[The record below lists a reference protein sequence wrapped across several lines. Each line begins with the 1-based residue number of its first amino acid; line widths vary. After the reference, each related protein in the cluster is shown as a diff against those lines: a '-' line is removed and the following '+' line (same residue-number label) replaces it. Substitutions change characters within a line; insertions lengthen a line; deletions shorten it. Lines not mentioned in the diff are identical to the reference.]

1 MHLSLSLDRPEVF
14 RQTRQHPRTR
24 FPSWFAP
31 FIVAFRQA
39 NPVARIDELDPE
51 LLERLAPKASLASGE
66 AADGCE
72 AWHQTSADFHAFDP
86 TAFD

>member
-1 MHLSLSLDRPEVF
+1 MLNHLLRFNWPSRSL
-14 RQTRQHPRTR
+14 
-24 FPSWFAP
+24 
-31 FIVAFRQA
+31 
-39 NPVARIDELDPE
+39 ARIDALGPE

>member
-1 MHLSLSLDRPEVF
+1 MLDHLRVSKW
-14 RQTRQHPRTR
+14 
-24 FPSWFAP
+24 PSP
-31 FIVAFRQA
+31 L
-39 NPVARIDELDPE
+39 VARIDALDPE